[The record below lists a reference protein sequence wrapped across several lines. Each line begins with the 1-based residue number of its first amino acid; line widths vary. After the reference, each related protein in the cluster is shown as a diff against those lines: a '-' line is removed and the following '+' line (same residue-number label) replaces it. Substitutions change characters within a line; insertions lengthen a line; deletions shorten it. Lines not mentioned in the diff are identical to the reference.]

1 MIKDRFSTSITIDGE
16 WGKRAEEV
24 KKRGIGYAEI
34 FRQGVQYCEDYLQNK
49 DKKEA
54 K

>member
-1 MIKDRFSTSITIDGE
+1 MIKDRFATSITIDGE

-34 FRQGVQYCEDYLQNK
+34 FRQGVQYCEDYL